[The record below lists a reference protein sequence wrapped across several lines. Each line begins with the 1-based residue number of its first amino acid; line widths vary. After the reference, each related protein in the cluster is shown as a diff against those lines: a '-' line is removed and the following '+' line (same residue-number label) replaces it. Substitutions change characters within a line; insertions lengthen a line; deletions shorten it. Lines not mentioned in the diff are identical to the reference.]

1 MREFSYINTCH
12 FKKNPLDK
20 CLYHS
25 FNPYEVFLKIRSMA
39 ILKEKV
45 LSVHHWTDKTF
56 SFKTTR
62 NMGFRFKNGEFAM
75 IGLEIDGKPLL
86 RAYSVVSPNHEDHL
100 EFLSI
105 KVPNGPLTSKLQH
118 IKVGD
123 EILINSKPTGTLVC
137 DYLLPGR
144 NLFMLSTGTG
154 LAPFMS
160 ISRDPETYEKFEKV
174 VLVHGVRTAKELAYM
189 DTLNN
194 LNKDDVYSEVTKG
207 NFIYFNT
214 VTRDEWPRKGRITK
228 WINEKKLW
236 AALQIEE
243 FNPEEDRIMIC
254 GSEEMTFEIKGI
266 FEKLGSL
273 EGSTKV
279 QGGFVIEKAFA
290 EK

>member
-1 MREFSYINTCH
+1 
-12 FKKNPLDK
+12 
-20 CLYHS
+20 
-25 FNPYEVFLKIRSMA
+25 MA
-39 ILKEKV
+39 LLKEKV
-45 LSVHHWTDKTF
+45 TEIHHWTDKTF

-62 NMGFRFKNGEFAM
+62 DMSFRFKNGEFAM

-118 IKVGD
+118 IKVDD
-123 EILINSKPTGTLVC
+123 EIIINSKPTGTLVC

-144 NLFMLSTGTG
+144 NLFLFSTGTG

-160 ISRDPETYEKFEKV
+160 IVRDPETYEKFEKII
-174 VLVHGVRTAKELAYM
+174 LTHTVRTSKELAYK
-189 DTLNN
+189 DLLSNLNN
-194 LNKDDVYSEVTKG
+194 DEIYSEVTRN

-214 VTRDEWPRKGRITK
+214 VTREKWDNEGRITN
-228 WINEKKLW
+228 WIKENTLWKKVGV
-236 AALQIEE
+236 ES
-243 FNPEEDRIMIC
+243 FKPEIDRVMIC
-254 GSEEMTFEIKGI
+254 GSEEMTFDLKKI
-266 FEKLGSL
+266 FEKLGSK

>member
-1 MREFSYINTCH
+1 
-12 FKKNPLDK
+12 
-20 CLYHS
+20 
-25 FNPYEVFLKIRSMA
+25 MA

-45 LSVHHWTDKTF
+45 IDIHHWTDKTF

-62 NMGFRFKNGEFAM
+62 NLSFRFKNGEFAM
-75 IGLEIDGKPLL
+75 IGLEIDDKPLL

-118 IKVGD
+118 ID
-123 EILINSKPTGTLVC
+123 INNEILINSKSTGTLVC

-144 NLFMLSTGTG
+144 NLYLFSTGTG

-160 ISRDPETYEKFEKV
+160 IVRDPETYEKFENV
-174 VLVHGVRTAKELAYM
+174 ILTHTVRTIKELAYK
-189 DTLNN
+189 DLLQNLNN
-194 LNKDDVYSEVTKG
+194 DDIYSHVTKG
-207 NFIYFNT
+207 KFEYFNT
-214 VTRDEWPRKGRITK
+214 VTREKWERTGRITE
-228 WINEKKLW
+228 WIKNKNLWDAVKK
-236 AALQIEE
+236 ER
-243 FNPEEDRIMIC
+243 FDPELDRVMIC
-254 GSEEMTFEIKGI
+254 GSEEMTYELKEI
-266 FEKLGSL
+266 FESFGSK

>member
-1 MREFSYINTCH
+1 
-12 FKKNPLDK
+12 
-20 CLYHS
+20 
-25 FNPYEVFLKIRSMA
+25 MA
-39 ILKEKV
+39 LLKEKV
-45 LSVHHWTDKTF
+45 TEIHHWTDKTF

-62 NMGFRFKNGEFAM
+62 DMSFRFKNGEFAM

-118 IKVGD
+118 IKIDD
-123 EILINSKPTGTLVC
+123 EIIVNSKPTGTLVC

-144 NLFMLSTGTG
+144 NLFLFSTGTG

-160 ISRDPETYEKFEKV
+160 IVRDPETYEKFEKII
-174 VLVHGVRTAKELAYM
+174 LTHTVRTSKELAYK
-189 DTLNN
+189 DLLTNLNN
-194 LNKDDVYSEVTKG
+194 DEIYSEVTKN

-214 VTRDEWPRKGRITK
+214 VTREKWDNEGRITE
-228 WINEKKLW
+228 WIKKNTLW
-236 AALQIEE
+236 KQVGVES
-243 FNPEEDRIMIC
+243 FKPEIDRVMIC
-254 GSEEMTFEIKGI
+254 GSEEMTFDLKKI
-266 FEKLGSL
+266 FEKLGSK

>member
-1 MREFSYINTCH
+1 
-12 FKKNPLDK
+12 
-20 CLYHS
+20 
-25 FNPYEVFLKIRSMA
+25 MA

-45 LSVHHWTDKTF
+45 LDIHHWTEKTF

-62 NMGFRFKNGEFAM
+62 DKAFRFKNGEFAM
-75 IGLEIDGKPLL
+75 IGLEIDGRPLL

-118 IKVGD
+118 ISLND

-144 NLFMLSTGTG
+144 NLFLFSTGTG

-160 ISRDPETYEKFEKV
+160 IIRDPETYEKFENII
-174 VLVHGVRTAKELAYM
+174 LTHTVRTVKELAYFDM
-189 DTLNN
+189 LNN
-194 LNKDDVYSEVTKG
+194 LNSDEVYSEVTKG
-207 NFIYFNT
+207 KFKYFNT
-214 VTRDEWPRKGRITK
+214 VTREEWERTGRITK
-228 WINEKKLW
+228 WIKDDKLW
-236 AALQIEE
+236 NAIKVEN
-243 FNPEEDRIMIC
+243 FNPEKDRVMIC
-254 GSEEMTFEIKGI
+254 GSEDMTYELKKI
-266 FEKLGSL
+266 FEDRGSS

-290 EK
+290 EKS

>member
-1 MREFSYINTCH
+1 
-12 FKKNPLDK
+12 
-20 CLYHS
+20 
-25 FNPYEVFLKIRSMA
+25 MA

-45 LSVHHWTDKTF
+45 IEIHHWTDKTF

-62 NMGFRFKNGEFAM
+62 NLSFRFKNGEFAM
-75 IGLEIDGKPLL
+75 IGLEIDDKPLL

-118 IKVGD
+118 ID
-123 EILINSKPTGTLVC
+123 INNEILINSKSTGTLVC

-144 NLFMLSTGTG
+144 NLYLFSTGTG

-160 ISRDPETYEKFEKV
+160 IVRDPETYEKFENV
-174 VLVHGVRTAKELAYM
+174 ILTHTVRTIKELAYK
-189 DTLNN
+189 DLLQN
-194 LNKDDVYSEVTKG
+194 LNHDDTYSHVTKG
-207 NFIYFNT
+207 KFEYFNT
-214 VTRDEWPRKGRITK
+214 VTREKWERTGRITE
-228 WINEKKLW
+228 WIKNKNLWDAVKKEK
-236 AALQIEE
+236 
-243 FNPEEDRIMIC
+243 FDPELDRVMIC
-254 GSEEMTFEIKGI
+254 GSEEMTYELKEI
-266 FEKLGSL
+266 FESFGSK

>member
-1 MREFSYINTCH
+1 
-12 FKKNPLDK
+12 
-20 CLYHS
+20 
-25 FNPYEVFLKIRSMA
+25 MA
-39 ILKEKV
+39 LLKEKV
-45 LSVHHWTDKTF
+45 TEIHHWTDKTF

-62 NMGFRFKNGEFAM
+62 DMSFRFKNGEFAM

-118 IKVGD
+118 IKVDD
-123 EILINSKPTGTLVC
+123 EIIINSKPTGTLVC

-144 NLFMLSTGTG
+144 NLFLFSTGTG

-160 ISRDPETYEKFEKV
+160 IVRDPETYEKFEKII
-174 VLVHGVRTAKELAYM
+174 LTHTVRTSKELAYK
-189 DTLNN
+189 DLLSNLNN
-194 LNKDDVYSEVTKG
+194 DEIYSEVTRN

-214 VTRDEWPRKGRITK
+214 VTREKWDNEGRITD
-228 WINEKKLW
+228 WIKENTLWKKVGV
-236 AALQIEE
+236 ES
-243 FNPEEDRIMIC
+243 FNPEIDRVMIC
-254 GSEEMTFEIKGI
+254 GSEEMTFDLKKI
-266 FEKLGSL
+266 FEKLGSK

>member
-1 MREFSYINTCH
+1 
-12 FKKNPLDK
+12 
-20 CLYHS
+20 
-25 FNPYEVFLKIRSMA
+25 MA

-45 LSVHHWTDKTF
+45 IDIHHWTDKTF

-62 NMGFRFKNGEFAM
+62 NLSFRFKNGEFAM
-75 IGLEIDGKPLL
+75 IGLEIDDKPLL

-118 IKVGD
+118 IDIND
-123 EILINSKPTGTLVC
+123 EILINSKSTGTLVC

-144 NLFMLSTGTG
+144 NLYLFSTGTG

-160 ISRDPETYEKFEKV
+160 IVRDPETYEKFENV
-174 VLVHGVRTAKELAYM
+174 ILTHTVRTIKELAYK
-189 DTLNN
+189 DLLQNLNN
-194 LNKDDVYSEVTKG
+194 DDIYSHVTKG
-207 NFIYFNT
+207 KFEYFNT
-214 VTRDEWPRKGRITK
+214 VTREKWERTGRITE
-228 WINEKKLW
+228 WIKNKTLWDAVKK
-236 AALQIEE
+236 ER
-243 FNPEEDRIMIC
+243 FDPELDRVMIC
-254 GSEEMTFEIKGI
+254 GSEEMTYELKEI
-266 FEKLGSL
+266 FESFGSK

>member
-1 MREFSYINTCH
+1 
-12 FKKNPLDK
+12 
-20 CLYHS
+20 
-25 FNPYEVFLKIRSMA
+25 MA
-39 ILKEKV
+39 LLKEKV
-45 LSVHHWTDKTF
+45 TEIHHWTDKTF

-62 NMGFRFKNGEFAM
+62 DMSFRFKNGEFAM

-118 IKVGD
+118 IKIDD
-123 EILINSKPTGTLVC
+123 EIIVNSKPTGTLVC

-144 NLFMLSTGTG
+144 NLFLFSTGTG

-160 ISRDPETYEKFEKV
+160 IIRDPETYEKFEKII
-174 VLVHGVRTAKELAYM
+174 LTHTVRTSKELAYK
-189 DTLNN
+189 DLLTNLNN
-194 LNKDDVYSEVTKG
+194 DEIYSEVTRN

-214 VTRDEWPRKGRITK
+214 VTREKWDNEGRITD
-228 WINEKKLW
+228 WIKENKLW
-236 AALQIEE
+236 KKVGVES
-243 FNPEEDRIMIC
+243 FKPEIDRVMIC
-254 GSEEMTFEIKGI
+254 GSEEMTFDLKKI
-266 FEKLGSL
+266 FEKLGSK

>member
-1 MREFSYINTCH
+1 
-12 FKKNPLDK
+12 
-20 CLYHS
+20 
-25 FNPYEVFLKIRSMA
+25 MA
-39 ILKEKV
+39 LLKEKV
-45 LSVHHWTDKTF
+45 TEIHHWTDKTF

-62 NMGFRFKNGEFAM
+62 DMSFRFKNGEFAM

-118 IKVGD
+118 IKVDD
-123 EILINSKPTGTLVC
+123 EIIINSKPTGTLVC

-144 NLFMLSTGTG
+144 NLFLFSTGTG

-160 ISRDPETYEKFEKV
+160 IVRDPETYEKFEKII
-174 VLVHGVRTAKELAYM
+174 LTHTVRTSKELAYK
-189 DTLNN
+189 DLLTNLNN
-194 LNKDDVYSEVTKG
+194 DEIYSEVTRN

-214 VTRDEWPRKGRITK
+214 VTREKWDNEGRITD
-228 WINEKKLW
+228 WIKENKLW
-236 AALQIEE
+236 KKVGVES
-243 FNPEEDRIMIC
+243 FKPEIDRVMIC
-254 GSEEMTFEIKGI
+254 GSEDMTFDLKTL
-266 FEKLGSL
+266 FEKKGSS
-273 EGSTKV
+273 EGSTQI

>member
-1 MREFSYINTCH
+1 
-12 FKKNPLDK
+12 
-20 CLYHS
+20 
-25 FNPYEVFLKIRSMA
+25 MA

-45 LSVHHWTDKTF
+45 TDIHHWTDKTF

-62 NMGFRFKNGEFAM
+62 NLSFRFKNGEFAM
-75 IGLEIDGKPLL
+75 IGLEIDAKPLL

-118 IKVGD
+118 ISISD
-123 EILINSKPTGTLVC
+123 EILINSKSTGTLVC

-144 NLFMLSTGTG
+144 NLYLFSTGTG

-160 ISRDPETYEKFEKV
+160 IVRDPETYEKFDNV
-174 VLVHGVRTAKELAYM
+174 ILTHTVRTIKELAYK
-189 DTLNN
+189 DLLQN
-194 LNKDDVYSEVTKG
+194 LNDDDIYSHVTKG
-207 NFIYFNT
+207 KFSYFNT
-214 VTRDEWPRKGRITK
+214 VTREAWERSGRITE
-228 WINEKKLW
+228 WIKNNTLW
-236 AALQIEE
+236 NAVNKES
-243 FNPEEDRIMIC
+243 FNPELDRVMIC
-254 GSEEMTFEIKGI
+254 GSEEMTYELKEI
-266 FEKLGSL
+266 FEGLGSK

>member
-1 MREFSYINTCH
+1 
-12 FKKNPLDK
+12 
-20 CLYHS
+20 
-25 FNPYEVFLKIRSMA
+25 MA
-39 ILKEKV
+39 LLKEKV
-45 LSVHHWTDKTF
+45 TEIHHWTDKTF

-62 NMGFRFKNGEFAM
+62 DMSFRFKNGEFAM

-118 IKVGD
+118 IKIDD
-123 EILINSKPTGTLVC
+123 EIIVNSKPTGTLVC

-144 NLFMLSTGTG
+144 NLFLFSTGTG

-160 ISRDPETYEKFEKV
+160 IVRDPETYEKFEKII
-174 VLVHGVRTAKELAYM
+174 LTHTVRTSKELAYK
-189 DTLNN
+189 DLLTN
-194 LNKDDVYSEVTKG
+194 LNKDEIYSEVTRN

-214 VTRDEWPRKGRITK
+214 VTREKWDNEGRITD
-228 WINEKKLW
+228 WIKENTLWKKVGV
-236 AALQIEE
+236 ES
-243 FNPEEDRIMIC
+243 FKPEIDRVMIC
-254 GSEEMTFEIKGI
+254 GSEEMTFDLKKM
-266 FEKLGSL
+266 FEKLGSK
-273 EGSTKV
+273 EGSTKI

>member
-1 MREFSYINTCH
+1 
-12 FKKNPLDK
+12 
-20 CLYHS
+20 
-25 FNPYEVFLKIRSMA
+25 MA

-45 LSVHHWTDKTF
+45 IDIHHWTDKTF

-62 NMGFRFKNGEFAM
+62 NLSFRFKNGEFAM
-75 IGLEIDGKPLL
+75 IGLEIDDKPLL

-118 IKVGD
+118 ID
-123 EILINSKPTGTLVC
+123 INNEILINSKSTGTLVC

-144 NLFMLSTGTG
+144 NLYLFSTGTG

-160 ISRDPETYEKFEKV
+160 IVRDPETYEKFENV
-174 VLVHGVRTAKELAYM
+174 ILTHTVRTIKELAYK
-189 DTLNN
+189 DLLQN
-194 LNKDDVYSEVTKG
+194 LNHDDTYSHVTKG
-207 NFIYFNT
+207 KFEYFNT
-214 VTRDEWPRKGRITK
+214 VTREKWERTGRITE
-228 WINEKKLW
+228 WIKNKNLWDAVKK
-236 AALQIEE
+236 ER
-243 FNPEEDRIMIC
+243 FDPELDRVMIC
-254 GSEEMTFEIKGI
+254 GSEEMTYELKEI
-266 FEKLGSL
+266 FESFGSK

>member
-1 MREFSYINTCH
+1 
-12 FKKNPLDK
+12 
-20 CLYHS
+20 
-25 FNPYEVFLKIRSMA
+25 MA
-39 ILKEKV
+39 LLKEKV
-45 LSVHHWTDKTF
+45 TEIHHWTDKTF

-62 NMGFRFKNGEFAM
+62 DMSFRFKNGEFAM

-118 IKVGD
+118 IKVDD
-123 EILINSKPTGTLVC
+123 EIIINSKPTGTLVC

-144 NLFMLSTGTG
+144 NLFLFSTGTG

-160 ISRDPETYEKFEKV
+160 IVRDPETYEKFEKII
-174 VLVHGVRTAKELAYM
+174 LTHTVRTSKELAYK
-189 DTLNN
+189 DLLSNLNN
-194 LNKDDVYSEVTKG
+194 DEIYSEVTRN

-214 VTRDEWPRKGRITK
+214 VTREKWDNEGRITD
-228 WINEKKLW
+228 WIKENTLWKKVGV
-236 AALQIEE
+236 EG
-243 FNPEEDRIMIC
+243 FKPEIDRVMIC
-254 GSEEMTFEIKGI
+254 GSEEMTFDLKKI
-266 FEKLGSL
+266 FEKLGSK

>member
-1 MREFSYINTCH
+1 
-12 FKKNPLDK
+12 
-20 CLYHS
+20 
-25 FNPYEVFLKIRSMA
+25 MA
-39 ILKEKV
+39 LLKEKV
-45 LSVHHWTDKTF
+45 TEIHHWTDKTF

-62 NMGFRFKNGEFAM
+62 DMSFRFKNGEFAM

-118 IKVGD
+118 IKIDD
-123 EILINSKPTGTLVC
+123 EIIVNSKPTGTLVC

-144 NLFMLSTGTG
+144 NLFLFSTGTG

-160 ISRDPETYEKFEKV
+160 IVRDPETYEKFEKII
-174 VLVHGVRTAKELAYM
+174 LTHTVRTSKELAYK
-189 DTLNN
+189 DLLTNLNN
-194 LNKDDVYSEVTKG
+194 DEIYSEVTKN

-214 VTRDEWPRKGRITK
+214 VTREKWDNEGRITD
-228 WINEKKLW
+228 WIKENTLWKKVGV
-236 AALQIEE
+236 ES
-243 FNPEEDRIMIC
+243 FNPEIDRVMIC
-254 GSEEMTFEIKGI
+254 GSEEMTFDLKKI
-266 FEKLGSL
+266 FEKLGSK

>member
-1 MREFSYINTCH
+1 
-12 FKKNPLDK
+12 
-20 CLYHS
+20 
-25 FNPYEVFLKIRSMA
+25 MA
-39 ILKEKV
+39 LLKEKV
-45 LSVHHWTDKTF
+45 TEIHHWTDKTF

-62 NMGFRFKNGEFAM
+62 DMSFRFKNGEFAM

-118 IKVGD
+118 IKIDD
-123 EILINSKPTGTLVC
+123 EIIVNSKPTGTLVC

-144 NLFMLSTGTG
+144 NLFLFSTGTG

-160 ISRDPETYEKFEKV
+160 IVRDPETYEKFEKII
-174 VLVHGVRTAKELAYM
+174 LTHTVRTSKELAYK
-189 DTLNN
+189 DLLTNLNN
-194 LNKDDVYSEVTKG
+194 DEIYSEVTRN

-214 VTRDEWPRKGRITK
+214 VTREKWDNEGRITD
-228 WINEKKLW
+228 WIKENTLW
-236 AALQIEE
+236 NKVGVES
-243 FNPEEDRIMIC
+243 FNPEIDRVMIC
-254 GSEEMTFEIKGI
+254 GSEEMTFDLKQI
-266 FEKLGSL
+266 FEKLGSK

>member
-1 MREFSYINTCH
+1 
-12 FKKNPLDK
+12 
-20 CLYHS
+20 
-25 FNPYEVFLKIRSMA
+25 MA

-45 LSVHHWTDKTF
+45 IEIHHWTDKTF

-62 NMGFRFKNGEFAM
+62 NLSFRFKNGEFAM
-75 IGLEIDGKPLL
+75 IGLEIDDKPLL

-118 IKVGD
+118 ID
-123 EILINSKPTGTLVC
+123 INNEILINSKSTGTLVC

-144 NLFMLSTGTG
+144 NLYLFSTGTG

-160 ISRDPETYEKFEKV
+160 IVRDPETYEKFQRII
-174 VLVHGVRTAKELAYM
+174 LTHTVRTAKELAYK
-189 DTLNN
+189 DLLDN
-194 LNKDDVYSEVTKG
+194 LNHDEVYSEVTNGK
-207 NFIYFNT
+207 FIYFNT
-214 VTRDEWPRKGRITK
+214 VTRENWERKGRITD
-228 WINEKKLW
+228 WIKNQSLWNNVGVEKFDP
-236 AALQIEE
+236 LQ
-243 FNPEEDRIMIC
+243 DRVMIC
-254 GSEEMTFEIKGI
+254 GSESMTFDLKKI
-266 FEKLGSL
+266 FEDFGSQ

>member
-1 MREFSYINTCH
+1 
-12 FKKNPLDK
+12 
-20 CLYHS
+20 
-25 FNPYEVFLKIRSMA
+25 MA
-39 ILKEKV
+39 LLKEKV
-45 LSVHHWTDKTF
+45 TAIHHWTDKTF

-62 NMGFRFKNGEFAM
+62 DMSFRFKNGEFAM

-118 IKVGD
+118 IKIDD
-123 EILINSKPTGTLVC
+123 EIIVNSKPTGTLVC

-144 NLFMLSTGTG
+144 NLFLFSTGTG

-160 ISRDPETYEKFEKV
+160 IVRDPETYEKFEKII
-174 VLVHGVRTAKELAYM
+174 LTHTVRTSKELAYR
-189 DTLNN
+189 DLLTNLNN
-194 LNKDDVYSEVTKG
+194 DEIYSEVTKN

-214 VTRDEWPRKGRITK
+214 VTREKWDNEGRITD
-228 WINEKKLW
+228 WIKENTLWKKVGV
-236 AALQIEE
+236 ES
-243 FNPEEDRIMIC
+243 FKPEIDRVMIC
-254 GSEEMTFEIKGI
+254 GSEEMTFDLKKI
-266 FEKLGSL
+266 FEKLGSK